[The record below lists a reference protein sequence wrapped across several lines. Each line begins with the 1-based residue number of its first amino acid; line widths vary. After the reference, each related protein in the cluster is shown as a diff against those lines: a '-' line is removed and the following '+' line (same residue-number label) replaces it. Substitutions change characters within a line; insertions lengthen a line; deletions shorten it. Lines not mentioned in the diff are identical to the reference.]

1 MLETGPDSELIQINP
16 ASRRM
21 RAPCGHIGGQ
31 PRTMKEK
38 KQDVPD
44 SLVHALAR
52 RLGARVVET
61 HISWILLTPGI
72 AYKVKKPVRLPF
84 LDYSTLA
91 RRKRLCA
98 EEVRVNRA
106 TAPSLYL
113 GVARITGSASGPQI
127 DGNGPVLEYAVRM
140 RRFADGALFSER
152 LAAGRLQ
159 PADVDSLAALLA
171 EAHQTA
177 PVRRKGGSRAT
188 RPHDRALAAL
198 DGARPML
205 LPAQQTYLGRW
216 FDEGAEALG
225 EVWRSRLRSGRV
237 RECHGDLHLANAV
250 ELDGRA
256 VAFDAID
263 FDPALRWID
272 VAEDAAFA
280 AMDFAARGRPDYRWR
295 FLNAWM
301 DATGEHEAA
310 GVLRYALAYRALV
323 RVQAEYMRGGR
334 SAQAR
339 AYARAALAWAR
350 PALPRLVI
358 THGLPGS
365 GKTFASQR
373 LLEQQGALR
382 VRSDVERKR
391 LFGLGALESSQA
403 RGLDIYA
410 GDATA
415 RTYERLL
422 QLARGILSAGFTAV
436 IDAAFLMR
444 HERDAARALARECGV
459 RFEILHCEAPQPVL
473 HRRLAGRVNDASE
486 ADATVLAQLAGAVQ
500 SLGPDEWDAFST
512 RRLRQRR
519 A

>member
-1 MLETGPDSELIQINP
+1 
-16 ASRRM
+16 
-21 RAPCGHIGGQ
+21 
-31 PRTMKEK
+31 MKEK

-44 SLVHALAR
+44 SLVRALAR
-52 RLGARVVET
+52 RLDARVVET
-61 HISWILLTPGI
+61 HISWILLTPGF

-106 TAPSLYL
+106 MAPSLYL
-113 GVARITGSASGPQI
+113 GVVRIAGSALGPQI
-127 DGNGPVLEYAVRM
+127 DGNGRVLEYAVRM

-152 LAAGRLQ
+152 LAAGKLQ
-159 PADVDSLAALLA
+159 PADVDGLAALLA
-171 EAHQTA
+171 EAHEKA
-177 PVRRKGGSRAT
+177 PVRRKAGSRAAN
-188 RPHDRALAAL
+188 PHGRALAAL
-198 DGARPML
+198 DGAGPL
-205 LPAQQTYLGRW
+205 FSPAQQKYLKRW
-216 FDEGAEALG
+216 FDEGVAALG
-225 EVWRSRLRSGRV
+225 GVWRRRLRRGRV

-250 ELDGRA
+250 DLDGRA

-272 VAEDAAFA
+272 VAEDAAFP
-280 AMDFAARGRPDYRWR
+280 AMDFAAQGRADYCWR

-301 DATGEHEAA
+301 DAMGEHESA

-323 RVQAEYMRGGR
+323 RAQAEYMRGGR
-334 SAQAR
+334 TAQAR
-339 AYARAALAWAR
+339 SYARAALAWSR
-350 PALPRLVI
+350 PAPPRLVI
-358 THGLPGS
+358 THGLPGT
-365 GKTFASQR
+365 GKTFKSQL
-373 LLEQQGALR
+373 LLEREGAIR

-410 GDATA
+410 GEVTA

-422 QLARGILSAGFTAV
+422 ELARGILLAGFTAV

-444 HERDAARALARECGV
+444 HERDAARELARECGV
-459 RFEILHCEAPQPVL
+459 PFEILLCEAPEPVL
-473 HRRLAGRVNDASE
+473 RRRLAGRVNDASE
-486 ADATVLAQLAGAVQ
+486 ANAAVLARLAGAMQ
-500 SLGPDEWDAFST
+500 ALAPDEWDAV
-512 RRLRQRR
+512 RAHRPRRR